1 MNGQY
6 VQLAKIDIDPAQ
18 LASYTAAVKEHIE
31 TALRVEPGVQV
42 LYAVAAKDNPAH
54 ITVFEIYR
62 DMDAYKAHLEAPHFK
77 KYKSAVEPMVRAL
90 KLIPVSPVMLG
101 SKPPHQS
108 VTRGRRGNAAHP
120 PRG

>member
-6 VQLAKIDIDPAQ
+6 VQLAEIDIDPAQ

-31 TALRVEPGVQV
+31 TALRVEPGVQA

-54 ITVFEIYR
+54 VTVFEIYQ
-62 DMDAYKAHLEAPHFK
+62 DMDAYKAHLDAPHFK

-90 KLIPVSPVMLG
+90 KLVAVSPVMLG
-101 SKPPHQS
+101 SKPP
-108 VTRGRRGNAAHP
+108 
-120 PRG
+120 

>member
-1 MNGQY
+1 MDRQY
-6 VQLAKIDIDPAQ
+6 VQLAEIEIDPAQ
-18 LASYTAAVKEHIE
+18 LASYAAAVKEHIE

-42 LYAVAAKDNPAH
+42 LYAVAAKDNPAQ

-77 KYKSAVEPMVRAL
+77 KYKSTVEPMVKAL

-101 SKPPHQS
+101 SKP
-108 VTRGRRGNAAHP
+108 A
-120 PRG
+120 